1 MAHHHVTSA
10 DIPID
15 GERIASPKLESI
27 KRIAGFSAIG
37 LGLISAFL
45 LFATGPAIAAPFSYS
60 WLFALFFFFTLAA
73 GGCFWTLLH
82 NVSNSGWGTSVRR
95 IMENLG
101 AVFPWLFIFAI
112 PLLFPKVQQWLF
124 EWMNIHRAAGGSIF
138 EGDFKTLFGFYGTDS
153 MGKALDANHE
163 ALLVNKNWYMNQFA
177 WYARFF
183 FYFIGL
189 GLVIHTLRKFS
200 TNQDSD
206 PNPGVKNLFK
216 ARFHSTYTL
225 IIFAITIT
233 FAAID
238 WLQGLRYDWFS
249 TMWGVYIFAGAALNS
264 MAVIII
270 TATLLQKGGYLK
282 HVVTPEHFHI
292 MGKLLF
298 AFTVFWAYTAFSQ
311 YMLIW
316 YANITEETS
325 YYLTRN
331 TGGWNT
337 ANIALVFGHFVIPFV
352 ILLQAW
358 LKKNPKYLSIM
369 AGYTLVMHV
378 LDHYIITI
386 PERSVS
392 LYAMAFNS
400 DERHRLIVN
409 GDDSLVQYYLNLSTS
424 VPGAFWG
431 DILAFLA
438 VGSGFVFF
446 YLRAL
451 TQTATYPHRDPR
463 ILESANVSN

>member
-10 DIPID
+10 DIPVD
-15 GERIASPKLESI
+15 GERLVNSKVETV
-27 KRIAGFSAIG
+27 KRISGGAAV
-37 LGLISAFL
+37 LLWLISMFL
-45 LFATGPAIAAPFSYS
+45 LFGTKPDIAAPYAYS
-60 WLFALFFFFTLAA
+60 WLFAMFFFFTLAA
-73 GGCFWTLLH
+73 GGCFWVLLH

-101 AVFPWLFIFAI
+101 SVFPLMFIFAA
-112 PLLFPKVQQWLF
+112 PLLFPQVQQWLY
-124 EWMNIHRAAGGSIF
+124 EWMNAHVDAGGAIVES
-138 EGDFKTLFGFYGTDS
+138 DVKSLFGFYGTKS
-153 MGKALDANHE
+153 MKAGLMAHHEGLLANK
-163 ALLVNKNWYMNQFA
+163 LWYMNKLA
-177 WYARFF
+177 WYVRFF

-189 GLVIHTLRKFS
+189 GLVIRTLRKFS
-200 TNQDSD
+200 VNQDTD
-206 PNPGVKNLFK
+206 PNPGTKNLLK

-238 WLQGLRYDWFS
+238 WLQGMNYAWFS

-270 TATLLQKGGYLK
+270 TAALMQKAGYLK
-282 HVVTPEHFHI
+282 HVTGPEHYHI
-292 MGKLLF
+292 MGKLLL
-298 AFTVFWAYTAFSQ
+298 AFTIFWAYIAFSQ
-311 YMLIW
+311 FFLIW

-325 YYLTRN
+325 WFLDRN

-337 ANIALVFGHFVIPFV
+337 ASVALVFCHFVIPFV

-358 LKKNPKYLSIM
+358 LKKNPKLLAIM
-369 AGYTLVMHV
+369 GAYTLAMHV

-392 LYAMAFNS
+392 LYGMAFAG
-400 DERHRLIVN
+400 DERLSNFLHV
-409 GDDSLVQYYLNLSTS
+409 STS

-438 VGSGFVFF
+438 VGSGFIFF

-451 TQTATYPHRDPR
+451 TKTATYPHRDPR

>member
-10 DIPID
+10 DIPVD
-15 GERIASPKLESI
+15 GERLVNSSVENV
-27 KRIAGFSAIG
+27 KRIAGGAAVL
-37 LGLISAFL
+37 LGIISAYL
-45 LFATGPAIAAPFSYS
+45 LFGAPEKIQAQFAYS
-60 WLFALFFFFTLAA
+60 WLFAMFLFFTLAA

-101 AVFPWLFIFAI
+101 SVFPFMFIFAL
-112 PLLFPKVQQWLF
+112 PLLFPQVQRWLY
-124 EWMNIHRAAGGSIF
+124 EWMNIHGDALKHHGGGYF
-138 EGDFKTLFGFYGTDS
+138 DGFLGGFYGSES
-153 MGKALDANHE
+153 MKAALAKDHE
-163 ALLVNKNWYMNQFA
+163 GLLVNKLWYMNKVA
-177 WYARFF
+177 WYTRFF

-189 GLVIHTLRKFS
+189 GLVIRTLRKFS
-200 TNQDSD
+200 VNQDTD
-206 PNPGVKNLFK
+206 PNPGTKNLFK

-238 WLQGLRYDWFS
+238 WLQGMNYPWFS

-270 TATLLQKGGYLK
+270 TAALMQKAGYLK
-282 HVVTPEHFHI
+282 RVTGPEHYHI
-292 MGKLLF
+292 MGKLLL
-298 AFTVFWAYTAFSQ
+298 AFTIFWAYVAFSQ
-311 YMLIW
+311 FFLIW

-325 YYLTRN
+325 WFLDRN

-337 ANIALVFGHFVIPFV
+337 GSIALVFCHFVIPFV

-358 LKKNPKYLSIM
+358 LKKNPKLLAIM
-369 AGYTLVMHV
+369 GGYTLAMHV

-392 LYAMAFNS
+392 IYTMANFGTPWQM
-400 DERHRLIVN
+400 EKLE
-409 GDDSLVQYYLNLSTS
+409 SLKGVTTS
-424 VPGAFWG
+424 VPGAFWF
-431 DILAFLA
+431 DILAFFA
-438 VGSGFVFF
+438 VGSGFLFF

>member
-10 DIPID
+10 DIPVD
-15 GERIASPKLESI
+15 GERLVNSKVETV
-27 KRIAGFSAIG
+27 KRIAGGAAV
-37 LGLISAFL
+37 LLWLISMFL
-45 LFATGPAIAAPFSYS
+45 LFGTKPDIAAPYAYS
-60 WLFALFFFFTLAA
+60 WLFAMFFFFTLAA

-101 AVFPWLFIFAI
+101 SVFPFMLIFAA
-112 PLLFPKVQQWLF
+112 PLLFPQVQQWLY
-124 EWMNIHRAAGGSIF
+124 EWMNSHSAAAANHHAGYFDGF
-138 EGDFKTLFGFYGTDS
+138 LGGFYGSKSLKD
-153 MGKALDANHE
+153 ALMADHEGLLANK
-163 ALLVNKNWYMNQFA
+163 LWYMNKVA
-177 WYARFF
+177 WYVRFF

-189 GLVIHTLRKFS
+189 GLVIRTLRKFS
-200 TNQDSD
+200 TNQDTD
-206 PNPGVKNLFK
+206 PNPTTKNLFK

-238 WLQGLRYDWFS
+238 WLQGMRYDWFS

-270 TATLLQKGGYLK
+270 TAALMQKAGYLK
-282 HVVTPEHFHI
+282 HVTGPEHYHI
-292 MGKLLF
+292 MGKLLL
-298 AFTVFWAYTAFSQ
+298 AFTIFWAYIAFSQ
-311 YMLIW
+311 FFLIW

-325 YYLTRN
+325 WFLVRN

-337 ANIALVFGHFVIPFV
+337 ASIALVFCHFVIPFV

-358 LKKNPKYLSIM
+358 LKKNPKLLAIM
-369 AGYTLVMHV
+369 GAYTLAMHV

-392 LYAMAFNS
+392 LYGMAFAG
-400 DERHRLIVN
+400 DER
-409 GDDSLVQYYLNLSTS
+409 LSNFLHVTTS

-431 DILAFLA
+431 DILAFIA
-438 VGSGFVFF
+438 VGSGFIFF

>member
-10 DIPID
+10 DIPVD
-15 GERIASPKLESI
+15 GERLVNSKVETV
-27 KRIAGFSAIG
+27 KRIAGGAAVL
-37 LGLISAFL
+37 LGLISLFL
-45 LFATGPAIAAPFSYS
+45 LFNPSPKIAAPFAYS
-60 WLFALFFFFTLAA
+60 WLFAMFFFFTLAA

-101 AVFPWLFIFAI
+101 AVFPFMFIFAA
-112 PLLFPKVQQWLF
+112 PLLFPQVQQWLY
-124 EWMNIHRAAGGSIF
+124 EWMNAHVHAAETHHAGYFDGF
-138 EGDFKTLFGFYGTDS
+138 LGGFYGSKS
-153 MGKALDANHE
+153 MKDALMADHEGLLANK
-163 ALLVNKNWYMNQFA
+163 LWYMNKVA
-177 WYARFF
+177 WYVRFF

-189 GLVIHTLRKFS
+189 GLVIRTLRKFS
-200 TNQDSD
+200 TNQDTD
-206 PNPGVKNLFK
+206 PNPTTKNLFK

-233 FAAID
+233 FAAVD
-238 WLQGLRYDWFS
+238 WLQGMSYAWFS

-282 HVVTPEHFHI
+282 HVTGPEHYHI
-292 MGKLLF
+292 MGKLLLT
-298 AFTVFWAYTAFSQ
+298 FTIFWAYIAFSQ
-311 YMLIW
+311 FFLIW

-325 YYLTRN
+325 WFLDRN

-337 ANIALVFGHFVIPFV
+337 ASVALVFCHFVIPFV

-358 LKKNPKYLSIM
+358 LKKNPKLLSIM
-369 AGYTLVMHV
+369 AGYTLAMHV

-386 PERSVS
+386 PERSIS
-392 LYAMAFNS
+392 LYGMAFAG
-400 DERHRLIVN
+400 DTRLA
-409 GDDSLVQYYLNLSTS
+409 DFLHYSTS

-438 VGSGFVFF
+438 VGSGFIFF